1 MIGCEMNPLSVEEG
15 SMQCTTFST
24 QKFLVYPFIHG
35 EQVEL
40 AAKDLPL
47 CDFVG
52 VYEVDKLVTL
62 QMDHVHGRNGSHFLT
77 CTEHDRRA
85 LNPRTWIN
93 DTVVDFWFRW
103 IARNEPFDNVVISF
117 TSHFYSTLIK
127 SNSNALISNVENE
140 TVDVPDDEANANTVI
155 NGLHWELDG
164 VINEEPSE
172 KQPPKQTTI
181 KSGCEHLFK
190 TPIDST

>member
-1 MIGCEMNPLSVEEG
+1 L
-15 SMQCTTFST
+15 TF
-24 QKFLVYPFIHG
+24 
-35 EQVEL
+35 
-40 AAKDLPL
+40 
-47 CDFVG
+47 
-52 VYEVDKLVTL
+52 
-62 QMDHVHGRNGSHFLT
+62 
-77 CTEHDRRA
+77 TEHDRRT

-93 DTVVDFWFRW
+93 DTVVDSWFRW

>member
-1 MIGCEMNPLSVEEG
+1 MYMWTKWTP
-15 SMQCTTFST
+15 
-24 QKFLVYPFIHG
+24 
-35 EQVEL
+35 
-40 AAKDLPL
+40 
-47 CDFVG
+47 
-52 VYEVDKLVTL
+52 
-62 QMDHVHGRNGSHFLT
+62 FLT
-77 CTEHDRRA
+77 FTEHDRRT

-93 DTVVDFWFRW
+93 DTVVDSWFRW
-103 IARNEPFDNVVISF
+103 IARNEPFDDVVISF